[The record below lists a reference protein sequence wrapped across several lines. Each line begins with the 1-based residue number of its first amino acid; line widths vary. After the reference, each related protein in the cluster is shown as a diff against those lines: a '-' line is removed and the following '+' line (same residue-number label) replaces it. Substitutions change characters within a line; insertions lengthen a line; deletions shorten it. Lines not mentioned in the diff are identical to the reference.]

1 MLGTKV
7 TWVMTVSCYYTILG
21 NVLLVNGHRQSPTF
35 CKGLNISRMQAFVRL
50 PTEFDNLL
58 LNAAG
63 YFDVSPNPIDYNNV
77 RYFHLFVICFSRVL
91 IQRDMYGQIF

>member
-1 MLGTKV
+1 MLVELCRSV
-7 TWVMTVSCYYTILG
+7 TPSPHVSVKGHLGDDSQLLLYYPWLCLF
-21 NVLLVNGHRQSPTF
+21 VKWRQQSPTF

-63 YFDVSPNPIDYNNV
+63 YFDVFPYV
-77 RYFHLFVICFSRVL
+77 
-91 IQRDMYGQIF
+91 